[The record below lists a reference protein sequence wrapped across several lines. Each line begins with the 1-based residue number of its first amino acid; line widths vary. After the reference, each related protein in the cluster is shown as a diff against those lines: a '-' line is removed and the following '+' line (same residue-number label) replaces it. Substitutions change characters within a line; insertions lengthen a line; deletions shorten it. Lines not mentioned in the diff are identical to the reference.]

1 MFCIHM
7 RSFSTSTNVLS
18 CEHGRTFRWR
28 STSVASKATMNE
40 AQESA
45 LDAPPRTPRESEN
58 TLQLLASTGSTV
70 TQWRASSRFVVD
82 GCFSLP
88 CFDNSANEPCN
99 FRKILKC
106 ITASFQYLFNISTET
121 L

>member
-1 MFCIHM
+1 VEV
-7 RSFSTSTNVLS
+7 SKKKGPSTFQSNVHPS
-18 CEHGRTFRWR
+18 VHFQT
-28 STSVASKATMNE
+28 STSVASKAAMNE

-70 TQWRASSRFVVD
+70 TQWRASSRFIVD

-99 FRKILKC
+99 FAK
-106 ITASFQYLFNISTET
+106 F
-121 L
+121 